1 MFSRKTPLCWGG
13 ERRRDTT
20 KHTAQKKRGEK
31 KSYRDFLCLFAFE
44 YRSIVVAVDGFAGL
58 EIKFM
63 HVCFSSL
70 FSLLLLW
77 YQTVSWYFSIYY
89 THITSKPKPE
99 PAHLFLYGELL
110 TAACSSP
117 LHIDSDELIILPL
130 SISEIIDC
138 QFISTPLVA
147 CCLFAWDN
155 RDCEMERWWRTRS
168 AVCYRV
174 SQIFARNLPENDVHD
189 DDCAVHAA
197 HNREI
202 RKKRPER

>member
-1 MFSRKTPLCWGG
+1 MRNITLEILFRWFDVCDSFWSLGEKLWFRWTFLMMSCRLISRLSASPTDWRVVCRQAAAFLYVYFNESKYNKRESRKRHRETREKFPFLMFSRKTSLCWGG

-99 PAHLFLYGELL
+99 PAHLFLYGEWLL
-110 TAACSSP
+110 
-117 LHIDSDELIILPL
+117 
-130 SISEIIDC
+130 
-138 QFISTPLVA
+138 
-147 CCLFAWDN
+147 
-155 RDCEMERWWRTRS
+155 
-168 AVCYRV
+168 
-174 SQIFARNLPENDVHD
+174 ARAL
-189 DDCAVHAA
+189 C
-197 HNREI
+197 I
-202 RKKRPER
+202 